1 MSAKW
6 QEAKTMH
13 RVVGGAQRVQ
23 RKEKTGKIWKWA
35 NRKLLKADLEI
46 LFAHPAGRLWFA
58 IIKEI
63 HMLHSVP
70 DFRKET
76 NNSMLF

>member
-1 MSAKW
+1 MY
-6 QEAKTMH
+6 
-13 RVVGGAQRVQ
+13 RVVGGAERSE
-23 RKEKTGKIWKWA
+23 KEKTGKIWKWA
-35 NRKLLKADLEI
+35 NRKWLKADLEI

-76 NNSMLF
+76 NSSMLF